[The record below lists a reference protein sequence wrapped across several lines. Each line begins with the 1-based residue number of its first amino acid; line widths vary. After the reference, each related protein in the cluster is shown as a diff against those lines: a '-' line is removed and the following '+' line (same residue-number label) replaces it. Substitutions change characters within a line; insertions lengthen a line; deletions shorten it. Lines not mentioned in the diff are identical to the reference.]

1 MNSASHLR
9 SAGPSWW
16 RRPRLLISIVPIVAV
31 LVVLLLYD
39 LNETEHMPLAEDPCG
54 LRDSEQNSLSARMY
68 LPIATWALRYTPTP
82 RVAILTIDSQ
92 TRPASITTNSCE
104 SRAFL
109 ARLIQHLNAL
119 AVHAIVIDQYFSPDY
134 CTEADKNAKF
144 VDAVGASSVPVVL
157 GQGTHTLSKATS
169 SRGCLALSK
178 HLDIPINRREDIPSK
193 STVSYGLTRLVSD
206 DLKIPFRWPVF
217 KEPSLPGV
225 APQQLPADSGNT
237 LAFAAAKL
245 VDPEIEAN
253 PSVARVLGGGYYP
266 YTTFIDLPEVNAM
279 TVMCSV
285 EHEPHDIF
293 GHKLGDDCAT
303 WVRPIDQLDGSNL
316 NLRGKIIVIGVV
328 VPADMKPFPNGEK
341 PGVYLHANY
350 IQSILD
356 HRFLLEVPTG
366 ITLAL
371 LAAFMLVVYSVYWA
385 HDESGKPLLS
395 RTKAAL
401 WSLAL
406 FAGVVLL
413 SFAVLLTSSFYTPL
427 WALWAAGAVMVIRYL
442 DAVGHYQGEHLAG
455 NLAGRPHVT
464 NDNQQLAT
472 HADSSTHATHD

>member
-9 SAGPSWW
+9 SVGPRWW
-16 RRPRLLISIVPIVAV
+16 RRPRLLISVVPIVAV

-39 LNETEHMPLAEDPCG
+39 LNETEHMPWAEDPCR
-54 LRDSEQNSLSARMY
+54 LHDSEQNSLSARMY

-82 RVAILTIDSQ
+82 RVAILTIDSD

-119 AVHAIVIDQYFSPDY
+119 AVQAIVIDQYFSPDY
-134 CTEADKNAKF
+134 CTEAEKTAKF
-144 VDAVGASSVPVVL
+144 VDAVAASNVPVVL
-157 GQGTHTLSKATS
+157 GQGTHTLSKAKS
-169 SRGCLALSK
+169 SGGCLALGK
-178 HLDIPINRREDIPSK
+178 RLDTPTK

-206 DLKIPFRWPVF
+206 DLKVPLRWPVF
-217 KEPSLPGV
+217 KEPSPADA
-225 APQQLPADSGNT
+225 APQQLPADSGDT

-245 VDPEIEAN
+245 VDPDIEAN
-253 PSVARVLGGGYYP
+253 PTVARVLSGGYYP

-293 GHKLGDDCAT
+293 GNKLGNDCAG
-303 WVRPIDQLDGSNL
+303 WVRPVDRLDGSHL
-316 NLRGKIIVIGVV
+316 NLRGKIVVIGAVF
-328 VPADMKPFPNGEK
+328 PSDMKPFPAGDR
-341 PGVYLHANY
+341 PGVYLQANY

-366 ITLAL
+366 ITLTL
-371 LAAFMLVVYSVYWA
+371 LTTFMLVVYSLYWA
-385 HDESGKPLLS
+385 HDEAGKPLLS

-401 WSLAL
+401 WSVAL
-406 FAGVVLL
+406 FAGLVLL
-413 SFAVLLTSSFYTPL
+413 SLVVLITTSFYTPL
-427 WALWAAGAVMVIRYL
+427 WALWAAGAVMLIRYL
-442 DAVGHYQGEHLAG
+442 DAVGHYHGEHLAG
-455 NLAGRPHVT
+455 NLAGRPHVP
-464 NDNQQLAT
+464 NHDEPLVA
-472 HADSSTHATHD
+472 HADSNTHATHD